1 MVDGQ
6 RLSTAPGAHRL
17 VNSLIHTRNGSVE
30 TGFVKAPG
38 ARLYYEAAGRG
49 HPLLLIHAG
58 VADCRMWDALFP
70 VFAQQFRVVR
80 YDTRGFGKSLT
91 EDVAFSNRQDVSDL
105 LDHLGIERT
114 YVIGVSRGGSIA
126 IDFTLEHPERVAALI
141 PVASGL
147 GGFKSGSRPV
157 QETQM
162 FAEMDRLWE
171 AKEFTRL
178 ADLEVRM
185 WVSGPGQ
192 PPDRVALPVRERIRE
207 MILNNYTTHKVEGQS
222 IVMEPPAA
230 GRLGEIRVPTLVVLG
245 DLDESGVLAAADEI
259 VRGVAGARKVVVPGT
274 AHMLSLEKP
283 EEFTKIVLDFLQSLG
298 V

>member
-1 MVDGQ
+1 ME
-6 RLSTAPGAHRL
+6 
-17 VNSLIHTRNGSVE
+17 VE
-30 TGFVKAPG
+30 TGFVKVSG
-38 ARLYYEAAGRG
+38 ARLHYEAAGLG

-91 EDVAFSNRQDVSDL
+91 EDVSFSNRQDVSEL
-105 LDHLGIERT
+105 LDHLGIDRT

-157 QETQM
+157 QETRM

-171 AKEFTRL
+171 AKEFTLL

-192 PPDRVALPVRERIRE
+192 PPDRVALPVRERVRE

-245 DLDESGVLAAADEI
+245 DLDESGVLSASEEI
-259 VRGVAGARKVVVPGT
+259 VRGVRGARKVVLPGA

-283 EEFTKIVLDFLQSLG
+283 EEFTKIVLEFLQGHGLTQQHRVAG
-298 V
+298 L